1 MLIEKK
7 IVIKNKLGLH
17 ARPAA
22 MFVQI
27 ANKFDCDI
35 QVKRGSQKVN
45 GKSIMGILTLA
56 ANKGSKILLRAEGAD
71 SQTAV
76 MELERLLS
84 GKLDETLFKEG
95 IPKTKKNISRRGG
108 LIPAEDKTSYKE
120 KKKDI

>member
-1 MLIEKK
+1 MLIERK

-35 QVKRGSQKVN
+35 IVKRGRDRVN

-56 ANKGSKILLRAEGAD
+56 ANKGAKILLRAEGPD
-71 SQTAV
+71 SQAAIA
-76 MELERLLS
+76 ELERLLS
-84 GKLDETLFKEG
+84 GDFDDTLFKEI
-95 IPKTKKNISRRGG
+95 IPKTKRNISRRGG
-108 LIPAEDKTSYKE
+108 LISAEEKTSNKE
-120 KKKDI
+120 KDEDV

>member
-7 IVIKNKLGLH
+7 IVIKNRLGLH

-35 QVKRGSQKVN
+35 LIRRGNQEVN

-56 ANKGSKILLRAEGAD
+56 ANKGAKILLKAEGPD

-76 MELERLLS
+76 AELEKLLS
-84 GKLDETLFKEG
+84 GQLDDILFKET
-95 IPKTKKNISRRGG
+95 IPKTKRNISRKGG
-108 LIPAEDKTSYKE
+108 LIPAEDRETKNG
-120 KKKDI
+120 

>member
-27 ANKFDCDI
+27 ANKYDCDI
-35 QVKRGSQKVN
+35 SVKRGNSVIN

-56 ANKGSKILLRAEGAD
+56 AHRGSKILIKAEGPD
-71 SQTAV
+71 SEAA
-76 MELERLLS
+76 MNELEKLLS
-84 GKLDETLFKEG
+84 GELDDVLFKRVA
-95 IPKTKKNISRRGG
+95 PKTKRNLSSKGG
-108 LIPAEDKTSYKE
+108 LISAEEEVDKNG
-120 KKKDI
+120 

>member
-1 MLIEKK
+1 MVIEKK

-35 QVKRGSQKVN
+35 LVKRGNQEAN

-56 ANKGSKILLRAEGAD
+56 ANKGSKILIRAEGPD
-71 SQTAV
+71 SQAAV
-76 MELERLLS
+76 AELKRLLS
-84 GKLDETLFKEG
+84 VT
-95 IPKTKKNISRRGG
+95 NSSSR
-108 LIPAEDKTSYKE
+108 
-120 KKKDI
+120 DI

>member
-1 MLIEKK
+1 MLIKKK

-35 QVKRGSQKVN
+35 RVKRGSREVN

-56 ANKGSKILLRAEGAD
+56 ANKDSKILLSTEGLDSEAAMAEL
-71 SQTAV
+71 QK
-76 MELERLLS
+76 LLA
-84 GKLDETLFKEG
+84 GEFDDTLFKETL
-95 IPKTKKNISRRGG
+95 PKTKRNISAKGG
-108 LIPAEDKTSYKE
+108 LISATEGEEDKNG
-120 KKKDI
+120 

>member
-1 MLIEKK
+1 MLVEKK

-35 QVKRGSQKVN
+35 MVKRGKDQVN

-56 ANKGSKILLRAEGAD
+56 ANKGAKILLRAEGPD
-71 SQTAV
+71 SQTAIA
-76 MELERLLS
+76 ELERLLS
-84 GKLDETLFKEG
+84 GELDETLFKEI
-95 IPKTKKNISRRGG
+95 IPKTKRNVSRKGG
-108 LIPAEDKTSYKE
+108 LISAEEKE
-120 KKKDI
+120 EENG

>member
-35 QVKRGSQKVN
+35 IVKRGNQQVN

-56 ANKGSKILLRAEGAD
+56 ANKDAKILLKAEGPD
-71 SQTAV
+71 SQTAIT
-76 MELERLLS
+76 ELEKLLS
-84 GKLDETLFKEG
+84 GELDDILFKEV
-95 IPKTKKNISRRGG
+95 IPRTKKNVSRKGG
-108 LIPAEDKTSYKE
+108 LIPAEDETSNKE
-120 KKKDI
+120 KGEDV

>member
-1 MLIEKK
+1 MLIEKN

-35 QVKRGSQKVN
+35 LVKRGKQEAN

-56 ANKGSKILLRAEGAD
+56 ANKGSKILIKAEGGD
-71 SQTAV
+71 SQAAIT
-76 MELERLLS
+76 ELERLLS
-84 GKLDETLFKEG
+84 GELDDTLFKEVM
-95 IPKTKKNISRRGG
+95 PKTKKDVSRKGG
-108 LIPAEDKTSYKE
+108 LISAEDKTSYKE
-120 KKKDI
+120 KDRDV

>member
-1 MLIEKK
+1 MLIKRK

-35 QVKRGSQKVN
+35 RVKRGSREIN

-56 ANKGSKILLRAEGAD
+56 ANKGAKILIRAEGPD
-71 SQTAV
+71 SQTAIT
-76 MELERLLS
+76 ELKKLLS
-84 GKLDETLFKEG
+84 GELDDILFKEVM
-95 IPKTKKNISRRGG
+95 PKTKRNAARKGG
-108 LIPAEDKTSYKE
+108 LISADETSNNEKEEDV
-120 KKKDI
+120 

>member
-1 MLIEKK
+1 MLIKKK

-35 QVKRGSQKVN
+35 LVKRGNQEIN

-56 ANKGSKILLRAEGAD
+56 ANKGSKILLKADGAD
-71 SQTAV
+71 AQPAV
-76 MELERLLS
+76 AELEKLLS
-84 GKLDETLFKEG
+84 GELDEILFKEV
-95 IPKTKKNISRRGG
+95 IPKTKRDSSRRGG
-108 LIPAEDKTSYKE
+108 LIPAEGGEDK
-120 KKKDI
+120 DA

>member
-22 MFVQI
+22 TFVQI

-35 QVKRGSQKVN
+35 VVKRGSREIN

-56 ANKGSKILLRAEGAD
+56 ANKGSKILLRAEGPD
-71 SQTAV
+71 SEAAV
-76 MELERLLS
+76 AELEKLLS
-84 GKLDETLFKEG
+84 GKLDNTVLKESF
-95 IPKTKKNISRRGG
+95 PKTKRNISVKGG
-108 LIPAEDKTSYKE
+108 LISA
-120 KKKDI
+120 KDEEGKDG

>member
-7 IVIKNKLGLH
+7 VVIKNKLGLH

-35 QVKRGSQKVN
+35 LVKRGNQEAN

-56 ANKGSKILLRAEGAD
+56 ANKGSKILIKAEGPD
-71 SQTAV
+71 SQAAIA
-76 MELERLLS
+76 ELEKLLS
-84 GKLDETLFKEG
+84 GGLDDTLFKG
-95 IPKTKKNISRRGG
+95 AMPKTKRDISRKGG
-108 LIPAEDKTSYKE
+108 LISAEDEDNKNG
-120 KKKDI
+120 

>member
-7 IVIKNKLGLH
+7 VVIKNKMGLH

-35 QVKRGSQKVN
+35 RVRRGSREIN

-56 ANKGSKILLRAEGAD
+56 ANKDSKILLRAEGPD
-71 SQTAV
+71 SKAA
-76 MELERLLS
+76 MAELEKLLA
-84 GKLDETLFKEG
+84 GEFDDTIFKEAL
-95 IPKTKKNISRRGG
+95 PRTKKDISSKGG
-108 LIPAEDKTSYKE
+108 LISAETEEDKNG
-120 KKKDI
+120 

>member
-35 QVKRGSQKVN
+35 LVKRGNQKVN

-56 ANKGSKILLRAEGAD
+56 ANKGSKILLKAEGPD
-71 SQTAV
+71 SQSAIT
-76 MELERLLS
+76 ELERLLS
-84 GKLDETLFKEG
+84 GELDDTLFKEV
-95 IPKTKKNISRRGG
+95 IPKTKKNVSRKGG
-108 LIPAEDKTSYKE
+108 LISVEGKE
-120 KKKDI
+120 ENNG